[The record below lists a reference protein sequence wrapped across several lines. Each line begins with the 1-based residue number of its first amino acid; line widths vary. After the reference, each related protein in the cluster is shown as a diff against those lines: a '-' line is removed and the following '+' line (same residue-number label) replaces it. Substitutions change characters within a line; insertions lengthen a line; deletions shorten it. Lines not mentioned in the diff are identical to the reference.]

1 VGDAVG
7 APVEFLSIRD
17 IRSTR
22 GEDGIRALEA
32 PGHFT
37 DDTQMTLFTT
47 EALIIAGV
55 LLDRDG
61 QCAPRNLLH
70 HGYLRW
76 LATQAERLPSISLSV
91 DEPLGWLLD
100 IELLHRVEAPGATC
114 LSALASGELGTLQSA
129 INDSKGC
136 GGVMRAAPG
145 GLLVPGAGLGSS
157 PEEAY
162 HLGCEI
168 AAVTHGHP
176 DGIHPAGALAA
187 LICCLMAEASLEQA
201 LRTVRDLSP
210 AHQATW
216 LASAEEIGRDGLPSP
231 ELIAEELGGGWV
243 GDEALAIAVACA
255 VGAEEFD
262 EGDDFPL
269 FSIRVSKAVVDS
281 EDLGADCKGLIFGAV
296 GAGEVIT
303 ANKVSGARAVAG
315 VSEHFIRYSREHG
328 NTNVLV
334 IGAQLQS
341 LDEAKKLIQV
351 FFETDYST
359 VIDDTRRILHAT
371 EYENSG
377 TIEGW
382 LIER

>member
-1 VGDAVG
+1 MGDAVG

-210 AHQATW
+210 AHQVTW
-216 LASAEEIGRDGLPSP
+216 LASAEAIGRDGLPSP

-262 EGDDFPL
+262 EGVL
-269 FSIRVSKAVVDS
+269 AAANHSGDS
-281 EDLGADCKGLIFGAV
+281 DSTAALCGHLLGALYGI
-296 GAGEVIT
+296 
-303 ANKVSGARAVAG
+303 
-315 VSEHFIRYSREHG
+315 
-328 NTNVLV
+328 
-334 IGAQLQS
+334 
-341 LDEAKKLIQV
+341 EA
-351 FFETDYST
+351 
-359 VIDDTRRILHAT
+359 IDV
-371 EYENSG
+371 
-377 TIEGW
+377 GW
-382 LIER
+382 LAALDGREVVNAMANDVVAWLEHQALGQPLDALDAEFSRRYVLPR

>member
-1 VGDAVG
+1 LKKV
-7 APVEFLSIRD
+7 IRD
-17 IRSTR
+17 FKEIEMIVHIGTDYQ
-22 GEDGIRALEA
+22 GYEMARAVQA
-32 PGHFT
+32 
-37 DDTQMTLFTT
+37 
-47 EALIIAGV
+47 
-55 LLDRDG
+55 
-61 QCAPRNLLH
+61 
-70 HGYLRW
+70 W
-76 LATQAERLPSISLSV
+76 LT
-91 DEPLGWLLD
+91 
-100 IELLHRVEAPGATC
+100 
-114 LSALASGELGTLQSA
+114 ELG
-129 INDSKGC
+129 NE
-136 GGVMRAAPG
+136 V
-145 GLLVPGAGLGSS
+145 VW
-157 PEEAY
+157 
-162 HLGCEI
+162 H
-168 AAVTHGHP
+168 
-176 DGIHPAGALAA
+176 
-187 LICCLMAEASLEQA
+187 
-201 LRTVRDLSP
+201 
-210 AHQATW
+210 
-216 LASAEEIGRDGLPSP
+216 
-231 ELIAEELGGGWV
+231 
-243 GDEALAIAVACA
+243 
-255 VGAEEFD
+255 GAEEFD